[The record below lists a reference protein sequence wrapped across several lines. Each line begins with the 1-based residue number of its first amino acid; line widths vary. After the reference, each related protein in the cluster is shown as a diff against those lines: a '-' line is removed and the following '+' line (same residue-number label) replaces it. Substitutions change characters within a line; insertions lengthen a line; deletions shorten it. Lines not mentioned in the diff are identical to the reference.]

1 MTKLTQSVGNSMVE
15 AQSTSKGLGGLRLAI
30 LRRVTLVLFFAVAA
44 GGGAAALNSCATLSS
59 LSGLSRM
66 QFKLGDAGRFNLAG
80 IDLSSKRSASDI
92 SVMDGVNLLNAFR
105 TGKFPLTFTLNVD
118 AKNPNQPTGNS
129 ALNSM
134 QLSALPWRLFI
145 DGTET
150 ISGGIGS
157 PVGIPAGGSTQV
169 IPLQVS
175 VDLKQFFGNR
185 GYNDLL
191 NLAFALAGQGS
202 AKLQLKAQPTVA
214 TSLGSFKYPSELTIV
229 STEFSN

>member
-1 MTKLTQSVGNSMVE
+1 MTNLTQSVERISEPKENKQKE
-15 AQSTSKGLGGLRLAI
+15 FKRAI
-30 LRRVTLVLFFAVAA
+30 LRRIALVLLLAAGA
-44 GGGAAALNSCATLSS
+44 GGGAAAFNSCATLNA
-59 LSGLSRM
+59 LAGLNKL
-66 QFKLGDAGRFNLAG
+66 QFKLGEAGRFNLAG

-134 QLSALPWRLFI
+134 QLTQLPWRLFI
-145 DGTET
+145 DNHET
-150 ISGGIGS
+150 ISGGIGA
-157 PVGIPAGGSTQV
+157 PVSVPAGGTTQV
-169 IPLQVS
+169 IPLQVT
-175 VDLKQFFGNR
+175 VDLKQFFGNQ

-202 AKLQLKAQPTVA
+202 AKMQLKAQPTIA
-214 TSLGSFKYPSELTIV
+214 TSIGSFKYPNELTIV
-229 STEFSN
+229 STEFTN